1 MLIPVAGTSARA
13 VGQKYSDQ
21 PSRKLM
27 GHLAKIFQ
35 NSRTGRA
42 FDLEIITVK
51 KMVAFKG
58 FKNQVVDWKPD
69 RTSPI
74 GITAEQIGITLA
86 RYIIDTIFLAV
97 DPEDVGSGRVNFR
110 KRPNSVRRKKLIF
123 LQKIFQKPSY
133 SPLG

>member
-1 MLIPVAGTSARA
+1 MIIPVAGTSARA

-35 NSRTGRA
+35 NARTGRA
-42 FDLEIITVK
+42 FDLKIVTVK
-51 KMVAFKG
+51 KMVAFEG
-58 FKNQVVDWKPD
+58 LKNQVVDWKPD

-97 DPEDVGSGRVNFR
+97 GPEDVGSGRVNFR
-110 KRPNSVRRKKLIF
+110 KRANAVRRKKFIF
-123 LQKIFQKPSY
+123 VQKIFENPA
-133 SPLG
+133 

>member
-1 MLIPVAGTSARA
+1 MAGTSAPA

-35 NSRTGRA
+35 NTRTGRA

-58 FKNQVVDWKPD
+58 LKNQVVDWKPD

-86 RYIIDTIFLAV
+86 RYIIDAIFLAV
-97 DPEDVGSGRVNFR
+97 GAEDVRSGRVNFR
-110 KRPNSVRRKKLIF
+110 NGANSARRKKFIF
-123 LQKIFQKPSY
+123 VQKILQDPSQSLLRWY
-133 SPLG
+133 S

>member
-1 MLIPVAGTSARA
+1 
-13 VGQKYSDQ
+13 
-21 PSRKLM
+21 M

-35 NSRTGRA
+35 NTRTGRA

-58 FKNQVVDWKPD
+58 LKNQVVDWKPD

-86 RYIIDTIFLAV
+86 GYIIDTIFLALGA
-97 DPEDVGSGRVNFR
+97 EDIGSGRVNFR
-110 KRPNSVRRKKLIF
+110 NGANPVRRKKLIF
-123 LQKIFQKPSY
+123 VQKIFQDPS
-133 SPLG
+133 

>member
-1 MLIPVAGTSARA
+1 
-13 VGQKYSDQ
+13 
-21 PSRKLM
+21 M
-27 GHLAKIFQ
+27 GHLAETFH
-35 NSRTGRA
+35 NTRNGRS

-58 FKNQVVDWKPD
+58 LKNQVVDWKPD

-110 KRPNSVRRKKLIF
+110 KRPNSVRRKKFIF
-123 LQKIFQKPSY
+123 VEKIFQNPS
-133 SPLG
+133 